1 MFHLLHIFRRVC
13 LQAAAGPE
21 DTEFDSECTK
31 VYESLESVYGKRLL
45 DHTASVAESLELAK
59 TQNISMQLYESR
71 IASLQRAVAF
81 FVMFHEMAAAVADFW
96 SFVSFGFLGYR
107 IDRTQSIMRRC
118 YDGFAGE
125 RSRRAAHANRA
136 ARPGQVGADEGRVQ
150 SNLNLCKSNLWSS
163 TPRLHEVT
171 EP

>member
-1 MFHLLHIFRRVC
+1 MLHQLHILRCVC

-45 DHTASVAESLELAK
+45 HHAASVAERLELAK

-107 IDRTQSIMRRC
+107 IDRTQSIMRV
-118 YDGFAGE
+118 ATTA
-125 RSRRAAHANRA
+125 S
-136 ARPGQVGADEGRVQ
+136 PVSGADVRHMLIELRIQGRLARMKAG
-150 SNLNLCKSNLWSS
+150 SKANM
-163 TPRLHEVT
+163 
-171 EP
+171 